1 MAEKLR
7 IKAAHGTFFLVE
19 KDKEIREVRALKIP
33 TALSG
38 HSGGKMFGANNAEG
52 GKEKKDEEGKERP
65 VDKDAIHVVI
75 HVVLAVGSVD
85 STTSGFLL

>member
-1 MAEKLR
+1 M
-7 IKAAHGTFFLVE
+7 
-19 KDKEIREVRALKIP
+19 RALKIP

-38 HSGGKMFGANNAEG
+38 HSGGKMFGTNNAEG
-52 GKEKKDEEGKERP
+52 GKEQKDEEGKERL
-65 VDKDAIHVVI
+65 VDKDAI